1 MIQHY
6 EYYIYPVCR
15 PGPDLGVAPN
25 VYRST
30 SSIYRYW
37 SDQYPVEYGLRLLA
51 GTLGYTM
58 SDAPT
63 RYTSYVYPML
73 HNMCTRHTRHTRPAR
88 RTYCAD
94 YLQSDAR
101 GEVLTPT

>member
-1 MIQHY
+1 MDPECETI
-6 EYYIYPVCR
+6 V
-15 PGPDLGVAPN
+15 LFTSTTK
-25 VYRST
+25 RST
-30 SSIYRYW
+30 KWIRV
-37 SDQYPVEYGLRLLA
+37 DRR
-51 GTLGYTM
+51 TLPSTNLTVYNM

>member
-1 MIQHY
+1 MLSNFIITYKPYSTATWGDPIVSKERSNH
-6 EYYIYPVCR
+6 
-15 PGPDLGVAPN
+15 N
-25 VYRST
+25 V
-30 SSIYRYW
+30 
-37 SDQYPVEYGLRLLA
+37 
-51 GTLGYTM
+51 TM

-63 RYTSYVYPML
+63 RYTSYVYPMS